1 MTSSIKNRLLCA
13 ALFASLL
20 PFSLARAEEGTAG
33 FTFGPPLNPVW
44 DVTGTYDIT
53 NHMQSATIRPTD
65 IVFKQVALSVDGHG
79 KISGGDTIVVEVADG
94 TLAGD
99 CKASGKFSGGGTKT
113 RVNLSLRFKG
123 NGTVAGVFTS
133 CNISVNYNLTVDP
146 VNRALVG
153 KGSGSA
159 NFSHLG
165 NGNLKSAFSMPL
177 PAGVDGGWT
186 AVLDVI
192 PFSKKLSGSAV
203 ITVNNDPSPI
213 DKTPQTVLA
222 TKLTGNLKGA
232 VYKTKLSGYGFS
244 SGTKLNLDFT
254 PLAGTTNQVGRIN
267 GKVLGQKVKN

>member
-1 MTSSIKNRLLCA
+1 
-13 ALFASLL
+13 
-20 PFSLARAEEGTAG
+20 
-33 FTFGPPLNPVW
+33 
-44 DVTGTYDIT
+44 
-53 NHMQSATIRPTD
+53 
-65 IVFKQVALSVDGHG
+65 
-79 KISGGDTIVVEVADG
+79 
-94 TLAGD
+94 
-99 CKASGKFSGGGTKT
+99 
-113 RVNLSLRFKG
+113 
-123 NGTVAGVFTS
+123 
-133 CNISVNYNLTVDP
+133 

-203 ITVNNDPSPI
+203 ISVNNSPSPI
-213 DKTPQTVLA
+213 DKAPQTVLA

-244 SGTKLNLDFT
+244 SGTTLNLDFT